1 MTDRAMSVEAAV
13 GELKGQLGMLISS
26 MSDASDSRRR
36 THEKI
41 DNLGAEIHSIRGE
54 VRTLTKRVTDM
65 EPSWTD
71 YLQKQQQVRGAGTL
85 GRAIWKAGGWLLAAA
100 VALYGA
106 YAWFVL
112 HFTFKP

>member
-1 MTDRAMSVEAAV
+1 MSVEAAV
-13 GELKGQLGMLISS
+13 GELKGQLGMLIAS
-26 MSDASDSRRR
+26 MSDASESRRR

-41 DNLGAEIHSIRGE
+41 DKLSAEIHSVSGE
-54 VRTLTKRVTDM
+54 VQTLTKRVTDM

-71 YLQKQQQVRGAGTL
+71 YLQKQQQVRGAGRL
-85 GRAIWKAGGWLLAAA
+85 GRAVWGLGGILLTCA